1 MKINLSIEEYQPI
14 AFHIHMPVSYTHL
27 SVNWS
32 DTRKNITFT
41 TPNDK
46 KCRDKTLSEPEI
58 YNKQY
63 FEMVF
68 EQNARQ
74 HQYGT
79 LGYQQAATM
88 LHILS
93 GAYDNDSTLP
103 VEDGFMQRD
112 GIDFHGLSEIEIEI
126 ILARQRTEKLIKQAR
141 IVANQTK
148 QEQVAAQQVM
158 QSRLELLEE
167 LAQILL
173 SRHYEVSNA
182 FDEEDELE
190 F

>member
-1 MKINLSIEEYQPI
+1 MENQKMTALYCRLSRDDEQEGESNRIQNQKMILQKYAVENGFTNTKTFVADGY
-14 AFHIHMPVSYTHL
+14 SCLLYT
-27 SVNWS
+27 S
-32 DTRKNITFT
+32 
-41 TPNDK
+41 
-46 KCRDKTLSEPEI
+46 
-58 YNKQY
+58 
-63 FEMVF
+63 
-68 EQNARQ
+68 
-74 HQYGT
+74 GT

-93 GAYDNDSTLP
+93 GAYDNDSPLP

-182 FDEEDELE
+182 FDEDVYKRQGMTLVL
-190 F
+190 